1 MKTFSFFICF
11 QTGTKAICF
20 SKSFFAKKLL
30 CNKSYRNVLINDNIT
45 FTNYEIFELNRSGW
59 SPLNAEMDLN
69 VFGTYHLLVNNIEI
83 ILYCYCMLMENH
95 LLIQLRNI
103 LVFHIYS
110 CFQCENSVD
119 SPSFS

>member
-59 SPLNAEMDLN
+59 SPLNAEINLN
-69 VFGTYHLLVNNIEI
+69 VFGT
-83 ILYCYCMLMENH
+83 
-95 LLIQLRNI
+95 
-103 LVFHIYS
+103 IY
-110 CFQCENSVD
+110 
-119 SPSFS
+119 